1 MPKMIKNNKENEEKN
16 IVKKQTG
23 ITLIALVITIIV
35 LLILASV
42 SIAMLTG
49 NNGIL
54 TQAKNAKEA
63 TEKADEKENND
74 LLEIEMRANN
84 SIANIPN
91 LKEGMIPVKWDA
103 SNKTWEVADKN
114 NTGND
119 WYNYSASSK
128 KWANVVTVK
137 ENCSNGKT
145 RIDYLNAGVG
155 TAIPEEDITTMFVW
169 IPRYSYY
176 VKSGYHENANGTG
189 EMAIKFLVGTSDK
202 IIDAPKGQGTA
213 LRTSDTNGKTNG
225 EKYVVHPAFTA
236 NTDLGGTGEEITG
249 FWVGKFES
257 SNVESPRN
265 NEGITAS
272 SDGKLLYG
280 YGNQKDITIR
290 PNVTSWRNVNV
301 NNIYVVSQNMSKD
314 ENKLY
319 GFNSSEL
326 TTAMMQNSQWG
337 AVAYLAQS
345 EYGNIQKDTENE
357 SGIWNNSYNE
367 GFTVTSSNSYKMDNR
382 STNMTGMS
390 GSSKNDYSNYYSKV
404 VEGSKKDNGDSIEIT
419 YTNINND
426 STSGSNYTRTYY
438 RYYTENGKKAST
450 TGTIYGI
457 YDMSGG
463 LWEYMANYLGSA
475 TENSYVNSSSKLNE
489 KYQTSYA
496 GDGKTYSTEDRTTNY
511 KANQGKYGDA
521 IWETSNGCN
530 EQFSW
535 NQDYSYFPYT
545 VNPFFL
551 RGGSYDYSTAA
562 GPFYFGDAY
571 GGGYS
576 YYSFRV
582 VLF

>member
-1 MPKMIKNNKENEEKN
+1 MKKIKEKS
-16 IVKKQTG
+16 G

-63 TEKADEKENND
+63 TEKAAEKENND

-137 ENCSNGKT
+137 ENCSNRKT

-326 TTAMMQNSQWG
+326 TTTMMQNSQWG
-337 AVAYLAQS
+337 AVAYLTQS
-345 EYGNIQKDTENE
+345 EYGNMQKSIDET
-357 SGIWNNSYNE
+357 SGIWTNSYNE
-367 GFTVTSSNSYKMDNR
+367 GITYPTQDNGYKMYNE
-382 STNMTGMS
+382 SVTLTGMS
-390 GSSKNDYSNYYSKV
+390 GNSRDNNTNSYSKI
-404 VEGSKKDNGDSIEIT
+404 VEGSKKDNEDSIEIT
-419 YTNINND
+419 YTNIN
-426 STSGSNYTRTYY
+426 TSGDATDNYTNTYY
-438 RYYTENGKKAST
+438 RYYTENGQKSST
-450 TGTIYGI
+450 TRNIYGI

-463 LWEYMANYLGSA
+463 AWEYMANYLESA
-475 TENSYVNSSSKLNE
+475 TSNSYVMSFLSKNQ
-489 KYQTSYA
+489 KRQTQYA
-496 GDGKTYSTEDRTTNY
+496 GTGVTSSTSDRTINY
-511 KANQGKYGDA
+511 EANKEKYGDA
-521 IWETSNGCN
+521 VWETSNGCN
-530 EQFSW
+530 GQSSW
-535 NQDYSYFPYT
+535 NQDYSYFPYIE
-545 VNPFFL
+545 NPFFL
-551 RGGSYDYSTAA
+551 HGGNYHNGSGA
-562 GPFYFGDAY
+562 GLFCFIHGY
-571 GGGYS
+571 GIGHNDC
-576 YYSFRV
+576 SFRV

>member
-1 MPKMIKNNKENEEKN
+1 MLRTKEKD
-16 IVKKQTG
+16 G
-23 ITLIALVITIIV
+23 ITLIALVITIVV

-63 TEKADEKENND
+63 TEKALQKEEQD
-74 LLEIEMRANN
+74 LLELEMTANN
-84 SIANIPN
+84 SKVNVPN
-91 LKEGMIPVKWDA
+91 LKQGMIPVKWNA
-103 SNKTWEVADKN
+103 SSKTWEVADKS

-145 RIDYLNAGVG
+145 RTDYLNAGVG

-202 IIDAPKGQGTA
+202 IIDAPAGQETA

-290 PNVTSWRNVNV
+290 PNVTSWRISTVTTLFN
-301 NNIYVVSQNMSKD
+301 VSQNMSKD

-345 EYGNIQKDTENE
+345 EYGNMQKDTENE

-367 GFTVTSSNSYKMDNR
+367 GFTVTSSNSYKMDNC

-390 GSSKNDYSNYYSKV
+390 GSSRDNNTNYYSKV
-404 VEGSKKDNGDSIEIT
+404 VEGSKEGNGDSIEIT

-438 RYYTENGKKAST
+438 RYYTENGQKAST
-450 TGTIYGI
+450 TRNIYGI

-463 LWEYMANYLGSA
+463 SWEYMADYLGNA
-475 TENSYVNSSSKLNE
+475 TGNSYVNSFLKLNE

-530 EQFSW
+530 GQFSW

-545 VNPFFL
+545 GSPFFL
-551 RGGSYDYSTAA
+551 RGGTYNYSTGA
-562 GPFYFGDAY
+562 GPFDFSYNY
-571 GGGYS
+571 GGGS
-576 YYSFRV
+576 NNGSFRV

>member
-1 MPKMIKNNKENEEKN
+1 
-16 IVKKQTG
+16 
-23 ITLIALVITIIV
+23 
-35 LLILASV
+35 
-42 SIAMLTG
+42 MLTG

-63 TEKADEKENND
+63 TEKAAEKENND

-91 LKEGMIPVKWDA
+91 LKQGMIPVKWNA
-103 SNKTWEVADKN
+103 SSKTWEVADKN

-119 WYNYSASSK
+119 WYDYSASSK

-145 RIDYLNAGVG
+145 RTDYLNAGVG

-202 IIDAPKGQGTA
+202 IIDAPVGQETA

-290 PNVTSWRNVNV
+290 PNVTSWRISTVTTLFN
-301 NNIYVVSQNMSKD
+301 VSQNMSKD
-314 ENKLY
+314 EKNLY

-326 TTAMMQNSQWG
+326 TTTMMQNSQWG

-345 EYGNIQKDTENE
+345 EYGNIQKDKENE

-475 TENSYVNSSSKLNE
+475 TGNSYVNSFLKLNE

-530 EQFSW
+530 GQFSW
-535 NQDYSYFPYT
+535 NQDYSYFPYASY
-545 VNPFFL
+545 PFFL
-551 RGGSYDYSTAA
+551 RGGNYDGSASA
-562 GPFYFGDAY
+562 GPFCFSNYN
-571 GGGYS
+571 GGSHNYC
-576 YYSFRV
+576 SFRV

>member
-1 MPKMIKNNKENEEKN
+1 MLKTKEKS
-16 IVKKQTG
+16 G

-63 TEKADEKENND
+63 TEKASQKENED
-74 LLEIEMRANN
+74 LLELEMTANN
-84 SIANIPN
+84 SKVNVPN
-91 LKEGMIPVKWDA
+91 LKQGMIPVKWNA
-103 SNKTWEVADKN
+103 SSKTWEVADKN

-119 WYNYSASSK
+119 WYDYSASSK
-128 KWANVVTVK
+128 KWANVLTVK

-202 IIDAPKGQGTA
+202 IIDAPAGQEIA

-314 ENKLY
+314 EKNLY

-326 TTAMMQNSQWG
+326 TTTMMQNSQWG

-345 EYGNIQKDTENE
+345 EYGNMQKDTENE

-367 GFTVTSSNSYKMDNR
+367 GFTNTSTNSYNC

-390 GSSKNDYSNYYSKV
+390 GNGRDNNTNYYSKL
-404 VEGSKKDNGDSIEIT
+404 VEGSKEDNTNSDTVKII
-419 YTNINND
+419 YTNINSDGTTEN
-426 STSGSNYTRTYY
+426 NYTNIFY
-438 RYYTENGKKAST
+438 RYYTENGQKAST
-450 TGTIYGI
+450 TRNIYGI

-463 LWEYMANYLGSA
+463 SWEYMANYLGNA
-475 TENSYVNSSSKLNE
+475 TDNTYVKKFLE
-489 KYQTSYA
+489 FDKKYQTSYA
-496 GDGKTYSTEDRTTNY
+496 GEGKTSSTADRTINY
-511 KANQGKYGDA
+511 EANHEKYGDA
-521 IWETSNGCN
+521 IWETTKGCN
-530 EQFSW
+530 GQFSW
-535 NQDYSYFPYT
+535 NQDYSYFPYIDY
-545 VNPFFL
+545 PFFL
-551 RGGSYDYSTAA
+551 LGGSYNSDTSA
-562 GPFYFGDAY
+562 GQFYLNY
-571 GGGYS
+571 NNGGEIANC
-576 YYSFRV
+576 SFRV

>member
-63 TEKADEKENND
+63 TEKAAEKENND

-91 LKEGMIPVKWDA
+91 LKEGMIPVKWNA
-103 SNKTWEVADKN
+103 SNKTWEVADKS

-202 IIDAPKGQGTA
+202 IIDAPAGQETA
-213 LRTSDTNGKTNG
+213 LRTSETNG

-290 PNVTSWRNVNV
+290 PNVTSWRVSTVTTLFN
-301 NNIYVVSQNMSKD
+301 VSQNMSKD
-314 ENKLY
+314 EKNLY

-450 TGTIYGI
+450 TRNIYGI

-463 LWEYMANYLGSA
+463 SWEYMANYLGSA
-475 TENSYVNSSSKLNE
+475 TGNSYVNSFLKLNE

-496 GDGKTYSTEDRTTNY
+496 GDGKTSSTEDRTTNY

-521 IWETSNGCN
+521 ILETSNGCN
-530 EQFSW
+530 GQFSW
-535 NQDYSYFPYT
+535 NQDYSNFTYT
-545 VNPFFL
+545 AYPFFV
-551 RGGSYDYSTAA
+551 RGGYYSVSTGT
-562 GPFYFGDAY
+562 GPFFFYNVY
-571 GGGYS
+571 GGGGYNG
-576 YYSFRV
+576 SFRV